1 MNARV
6 RLVLYFLCFTFLIG
20 VGVFFRNYKD
30 KKNLETIVIKKTTN
44 DMQSCSVS
52 AHIRQTG

>member
-20 VGVFFRNYKD
+20 VGVSFFRNYKD
-30 KKNLETIVIKKTTN
+30 KKNLEAIVIKKTTN
-44 DMQSCSVS
+44 DMQSVVQAESY
-52 AHIRQTG
+52 